1 MEMNLREKSKFK
13 LQIKKTII
21 RLCIL
26 NGLKPQLNKMTQTHV
41 YLWTLICIP
50 AYVTLKISLI
60 ERFNHEIK
68 NKATHVGSIALTIV
82 FLQTEKISILRYVAA
97 CAFQNLTYLSTIQI
111 IYIYQCHQWIISN
124 IVLPHKQVDPPIS
137 AIGRQPTNISNEASA
152 HQYQQ

>member
-13 LQIKKTII
+13 LQIKKIII
-21 RLCIL
+21 RLCVL
-26 NGLKPQLNKMTQTHV
+26 NGLKPQLNKMTRKHV

-82 FLQTEKISILRYVAA
+82 FLPNRENINIQVRCCLRLSKSHIFINYTNYIHISIPSMNHFKHYFA
-97 CAFQNLTYLSTIQI
+97 T
-111 IYIYQCHQWIISN
+111 
-124 IVLPHKQVDPPIS
+124 
-137 AIGRQPTNISNEASA
+137 
-152 HQYQQ
+152 